1 MLAVPSASLYTMLE
15 TNNVLGAGDVG
26 LVIRV
31 LVVLDLLAHV
41 GDVQVSSLV
50 TDVPIVQRLQQE
62 K

>member
-1 MLAVPSASLYTMLE
+1 MLE

-26 LVIRV
+26 LVVRV

-50 TDVPIVQRLQQE
+50 TNVPIVQRLQQE
-62 K
+62 SK